1 MASNRVLGGET
12 TSTPT
17 PTPTPTAT
25 GGPTSTP
32 TPTPTATGGATS
44 TPTPT
49 PTATVC
55 AGAITG
61 HVFGLL
67 VGTSATVT
75 LKDSTNTTT
84 LGTTATN
91 ADGVYTFS
99 GLTNGTYVV
108 VLTVP
113 LGYTAL
119 SPTQPTVIVSNCAAT
134 TQDFT
139 VQNNTT
145 TATPTSTPTATPTG
159 NLLHLPLILKG
170 NSPGS
175 APQTGVPTP
184 TLTPTGTPT
193 PTRTPMRTGTPTPTP
208 TRAP

>member
-1 MASNRVLGGET
+1 
-12 TSTPT
+12 
-17 PTPTPTAT
+17 
-25 GGPTSTP
+25 
-32 TPTPTATGGATS
+32 
-44 TPTPT
+44 
-49 PTATVC
+49 VC

-119 SPTQPTVIVSNCAAT
+119 SPTQPTVIVSNCAT
-134 TQDFT
+134 TQQDFT
-139 VQNNTT
+139 VANQTM
-145 TATPTSTPTATPTG
+145 TATPTSTPA
-159 NLLHLPLILKG
+159 NSLYLPAILKQ
-170 NSPGS
+170 NI
-175 APQTGVPTP
+175 TGEQLMQGTP
-184 TLTPTGTPT
+184 TL
-193 PTRTPMRTGTPTPTP
+193 TPMRTGTPTPTRTLLKTGTPTPTP
-208 TRAP
+208 TR